1 MADQDQTLNIALE
14 AETDMHGDAADCRAI
29 IDQYAHLVN
38 TPNEDMWTPL
48 RLCVF
53 KMSDAN
59 AAVHVAHLL
68 ALGADQNIRAT
79 KGSLAPIHEACRLGK
94 IQTVRELLK
103 ADAHAVLGYETT
115 ARLYPIHY
123 AASSG
128 EIELVNYVLEQ
139 DPGQLLL
146 LTEGGNTPLAYAG
159 AYAYEHRYGADF
171 ARFEAVYQRLLALSG
186 GQDTAPNNLGLIA
199 MD

>member
-14 AETDMHGDAADCRAI
+14 AELKKHGDAADCRAI

-38 TPNEDMWTPL
+38 TPNKDMWTPL
-48 RLCVF
+48 RLCVS

-139 DPGQLLL
+139 D
-146 LTEGGNTPLAYAG
+146 GNTPLAYAG